1 MTWYKRYSVYI
12 CIHEYIVNKIFLI
25 YLLWIC
31 TDNIVIAVLEIE
43 SKIETDLKTSD
54 CIKNKRG
61 WVILWCLTTLSITFQ
76 LYHGGQFYWWMT
88 PKYPE
93 KTTDLQQVTDKL
105 YHIMLHERD
114 SNSYTLVVLWIDYIS
129 CYLIQLPYDHANNGL
144 KMKENSPIQRNIQI
158 CFI

>member
-12 CIHEYIVNKIFLI
+12 CIHEYVVNKIFLI

-76 LYHGGQFYWWMT
+76 LYHGGQFYWRMT
-88 PKYPE
+88 PEYPE
-93 KTTDLQQVTDKL
+93 KTTDLQQVTEKTISHNVAWAGFELIYVSGVMNWLYKL
-105 YHIMLHERD
+105 LFNPTTVR
-114 SNSYTLVVLWIDYIS
+114 SR
-129 CYLIQLPYDHANNGL
+129 Q
-144 KMKENSPIQRNIQI
+144 
-158 CFI
+158 